1 MRRLILAL
9 RDSVGMILDRIV
21 VILIALTLSLEA
33 LLAMAPL
40 TGSDAMHYHFTA
52 PLLEQG
58 KPLAP
63 IFWLMQ
69 SFYAG
74 QAHLL
79 ISLGL
84 ALGSDRISLG
94 LVYLGGLLGAAALFA
109 ISRQLMPLRWAWIT
123 VLVFISAPIVYWQTS
138 TSGSPDMWMAFFV
151 TISALAASRAVADQ

>member
-1 MRRLILAL
+1 MRRLILGL

-69 SFYAG
+69 SFYVG

-79 ISLGL
+79 ISLGTCTRKRSNFARPGL
-84 ALGSDRISLG
+84 SWRLAWSCRIVCYFASIDAVALGLDYRIS
-94 LVYLGGLLGAAALFA
+94 FH
-109 ISRQLMPLRWAWIT
+109 LRT
-123 VLVFISAPIVYWQTS
+123 HRVLANKHVR
-138 TSGSPDMWMAFFV
+138 
-151 TISALAASRAVADQ
+151 LA